1 MKLTTLPHKSISF
14 RMHIDKKTFFT
25 DTRRVRQ
32 THCPGT
38 CTDIFLQPGTVTWRQ
53 FCQFFGL
60 THRDAR
66 KTRWF
71 IYIYII
77 MFLIEKPLVG
87 MPYFKIPKCWGQEL
101 QKSIGWLMMFDDVS
115 FSNSQQSRYSYGDV
129 SKPILLY
136 FCGMNIIEHPFTRYF
151 WGSLGYQ
158 GFDWFSTV
166 AFEAVFSTRWYSG
179 LPSNTPAESC
189 AAWVAIGVCTR
200 WWKGSRSCC
209 KYGNSN
215 FTRVYGKHIYIL
227 HNYIYI

>member
-1 MKLTTLPHKSISF
+1 
-14 RMHIDKKTFFT
+14 
-25 DTRRVRQ
+25 
-32 THCPGT
+32 
-38 CTDIFLQPGTVTWRQ
+38 
-53 FCQFFGL
+53 
-60 THRDAR
+60 
-66 KTRWF
+66 
-71 IYIYII
+71 
-77 MFLIEKPLVG
+77 

-115 FSNSQQSRYSYGDV
+115 FSNSQQSRCSYGDV

-189 AAWVAIGVCTR
+189 ATWVAIGVCTR

-215 FTRVYGKHIYIL
+215 FTRVYGKHIYIYFIIIEGSL
-227 HNYIYI
+227 EVKLPTIWTDEKQSREEAKRRERLEERRVEEKE